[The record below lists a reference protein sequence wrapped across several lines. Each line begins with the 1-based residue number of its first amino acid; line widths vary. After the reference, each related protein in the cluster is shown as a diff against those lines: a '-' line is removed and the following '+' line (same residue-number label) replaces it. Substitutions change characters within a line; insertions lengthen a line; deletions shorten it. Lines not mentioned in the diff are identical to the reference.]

1 MATTYHDAS
10 SRVAA
15 YVLQGRTD
23 DSGVEQ
29 TGEHVDG
36 EDLRLLSQ
44 LVTKGVKGG
53 DAFQVRER
61 QAGADMSVDI
71 GSGFVGDL
79 AVLEGADPLQG
90 NYVVGWPEP
99 TTNVAIGAA
108 DVSNSRIDSIYLV
121 VQDDRYDSNGG
132 NVVPRFAVRDRTP
145 AAQPTA
151 PGPASGGQADLP
163 PPDCAVPR

>member
-10 SRVAA
+10 SRGAA

-29 TGEHVDG
+29 TGEHADG

-44 LVTKGVKGG
+44 LFTKGVKGA

-61 QAGADMSVDI
+61 QAGTDMSVDV

-108 DVSNSRIDSIYLV
+108 DVSNPRIYSIYIV
-121 VQDDRYDSNGG
+121 GKG
-132 NVVPRFAVRDRTP
+132 N
-145 AAQPTA
+145 
-151 PGPASGGQADLP
+151 
-163 PPDCAVPR
+163 